1 MPPPREQLV
10 RILDDPLEYLM
21 VLRFG
26 GGLASN
32 PNPSDIDFRE
42 CSKGKNFD
50 LDIDNDTYRPRKVFD
65 LKGTAPNAEK
75 IGGFIELQKSSDDSV
90 TVLVQAGETV
100 YEYDGISTFTSRGTV
115 ASGSRLR
122 GTRFS
127 TSLLDDKVIITDLAR
142 QSVVKEWDGTTFQDF
157 VHNLGGDLFARYAI
171 VDNERLLL
179 GNVKTGGTET
189 RHVLL
194 GSERGG
200 ISSTTL
206 GTLSNSTRPATGVG
220 VDAAFFLPMLDL
232 RPINGMVRAFGGT
245 VFSTENG
252 TIVTLAGQDA
262 SDYAISPLYDGSAA
276 KGDEALSYI
285 GNDLL
290 YGREGRIDTLIG
302 TLAFGDVETDDI
314 SRWISDQTKEVEA
327 WTIVYNPRE
336 HKAYLWPQNG
346 NEVWVFHKSIY
357 DPSRKRTTLT
367 ERPGLSPWSKWT
379 TDFGA
384 ADFRQ
389 TAAMLVKRPTD
400 KLDVVWWGDNQ
411 GRIFEM
417 EGTGAQDGAAND
429 VVVERLSGLIEA
441 PIGHAYDVIGWVKY
455 KKKFAATLTLTME
468 AGGNTL
474 FDHEMTVTLPAFDNL
489 PVYNNDLYYNNDVFY
504 STEFQGRISKQNWEA
519 AGEPSH
525 FRIKAAVTGAE
536 FDISEIGIRFKA
548 ATGAKD

>member
-1 MPPPREQLV
+1 MPTPREELV
-10 RILDDPLEYLM
+10 RISDRPEYQM

-32 PNPSDIDFRE
+32 PNPSDIDSRE
-42 CSKGKNFD
+42 CADGKNFD
-50 LDIDNDTYRPRKVFD
+50 LDLDNDTFRPRKVFD
-65 LKGTAPNAEK
+65 LKGTAPNAGE
-75 IGGFIELQKSSDDSV
+75 IGGFIELQKSSDGSV
-90 TVLVQAGETV
+90 TVLVQAGDTV

-115 ASGSRLR
+115 AVGSQLR

-127 TSLLDDKVIITDLAR
+127 TSLLDDKVIIADLAR

-157 VHNLGGDLFARYAI
+157 VHNLGGALFARYAI
-171 VDNERLLL
+171 VVDERLLL

-206 GTLSNSTRPATGVG
+206 GTLSNSTRPSSSLGI
-220 VDAAFFLPMLDL
+220 DSAFFLPMPDL
-232 RPINGMVRAFGGT
+232 KPINSMVSAFGGT

-276 KGDEALSYI
+276 KGNEALAYV
-285 GNDLL
+285 GNDVL

-314 SRWISDQTKEVEA
+314 SRWIVDQIKEVEG

-336 HKAYLWPQNG
+336 HKAYLWPQDG
-346 NEVWVFHKSIY
+346 SEVWVFHKSIY

-367 ERPGLSPWSKWT
+367 ERPGLSPWSRWT

-384 ADFRQ
+384 GDFRQ

-400 KLDVVWWGDNQ
+400 KLDVVWFGDDQ

-417 EGTGAQDGAAND
+417 EGTGDQDGNAND

-441 PIGHAYDVIGWVKY
+441 PIGHAFDVIGYIKY
-455 KKKFAATLTLTME
+455 KKKFAATVTLTME
-468 AGGNTL
+468 AGGITL
-474 FDHEMTVTLPAFDNL
+474 FDEVITITLPAFSNSPL
-489 PVYNNDLYYNNDVFY
+489 YNNNLYYNNDVWY
-504 STEFQGRISKQNWEA
+504 STQFQGRISKQNWSVPGFPA
-519 AGEPSH
+519 H
-525 FRIKAAVTGAE
+525 FQIKAAVTGAE
-536 FDISEIGIRFKA
+536 FDIAEIGIRFKA
-548 ATGAKD
+548 ATGSKD